1 MLLVCSAIGPRP
13 DPSPP
18 PVAEILAAYDR
29 ATHAA
34 ESETMEEQGTLSGD
48 GLTGEF
54 HSWRHATDE
63 RDEERLG
70 PRVET
75 TLHVGDRIWV
85 RNESGNVRELSGYL
99 RRRAR
104 TEEFIDSGAFV
115 KAPER
120 SRYLGFGTLAGRGA
134 WRIEVNAD
142 GGEPETLWIDAES
155 GLPLRLEYL
164 DGDGPTTID
173 FSDWR
178 EVGGRRVPFTS
189 LSSDGDHAFDVIEK
203 TTALTVNQPID
214 PSVFAPLAN
223 NAIEATGAQTVPL
236 LDFDG
241 HAGCRITLGG
251 KPFSFLLDT
260 GAQSVVVDTR
270 VAREAGIDQQGSL
283 EVRGAVRTGGLH
295 VATLPPLGIGSA
307 TLRGIIGASIDL
319 SGSTRGM
326 AKFDGIL
333 GYPFFAAALVELDF
347 KRGLMRFGPPGSFV
361 PRGERIALDVD
372 RELPEAVLRVDGR
385 VSAPFIVDIGNSGE
399 LLIYKPFA
407 DLHPGIAPFTGNA
420 TSNIGIGG
428 STATFRTQVDRI
440 ELGEIPMYRR
450 TTDVVLATTGA
461 FADQV
466 DAGNLGL
473 GTLREFIVT
482 FDLAHNAMYLER
494 GADFDDGARR
504 RDTTGS

>member
-1 MLLVCSAIGPRP
+1 V
-13 DPSPP
+13 
-18 PVAEILAAYDR
+18 EILAAYDR

-34 ESETMEEQGTLSGD
+34 DVATSEERGTLAGD
-48 GLTGEF
+48 GLTGDF
-54 HSWRHATDE
+54 HSWRRDDDE
-63 RDEERLG
+63 RDDERLG
-70 PRVET
+70 PRTET
-75 TLHVGDRIWV
+75 TLHVGGRIWV
-85 RNESGNVRELSGYL
+85 RNESGNVRELAGYL

-104 TEEFIDSGAFV
+104 TEDFIDSGAFL

-120 SRYLGFGTLAGRGA
+120 SRFLGYGTLAGRHA

-142 GGEPETLWIDAES
+142 GGEPETLWIDVAS
-155 GLPLRLEYL
+155 GLPLRLEYV

-178 EVGGRRVPFTS
+178 DVNGRRVPFMS
-189 LSSDGDHAFDVIEK
+189 VSSDGDHQFDVVEQ
-203 TTALTVNQPID
+203 TTSMTVNAPID
-214 PSVFAPLAN
+214 ASVFAPLAN
-223 NAIEATGAQTVPL
+223 NTIEATGPQTVPL

-241 HAGCRITLGG
+241 HSGCRITLGG
-251 KPFSFLLDT
+251 KPYSFLLDT
-260 GAQSVVVDTR
+260 GAQSIVVDTT
-270 VAREAGIDQQGSL
+270 VARRAGIDQQGSL

-295 VATLPPLGIGSA
+295 VVTLPPIGIGSA
-307 TLRGIIGASIDL
+307 TLRNITGTSIDL

-347 KRGLMRFGPPGSFV
+347 KRAQMRFGPPGSFE
-361 PRGERIALDVD
+361 PRGERIPLDVD

-399 LLIYKPFA
+399 LLIYKAFA
-407 DLHPGIAPFTGNA
+407 DAHPGIAPFTGNA

-428 STATFRTQVDRI
+428 STATFRTQVDRL
-440 ELGEIPMYRR
+440 ELGDIRVYRR
-450 TTDVVLATTGA
+450 TTDVVLATQGA
-461 FADQV
+461 FADLV

-473 GTLREFIVT
+473 GTLREFVVT

-494 GADFDDGARR
+494 GEEFDDGARR
-504 RDTTGS
+504 RDTTGT